1 MFRFAPSLLALA
13 LLACAAPPPPPPAPE
28 QPPAETAVVH
38 TAPAGAYTLDKAHGS
53 LIVRVTHMA
62 CSNFTARFTTWDASL
77 SIDPAAPENSSINVT
92 IDPRSI
98 TSDNAPAGFVDVMRN
113 DFLQAPTHPEI
124 TFRSTSVERTGPN
137 TANITG
143 DLTLLGVTKPVT
155 LEARFNGG
163 YEGMPVYDPN
173 GRVGFSAHA
182 SFNRSE
188 FGMTYGLPPEG
199 TNLGVGDR
207 VDLVIETEF
216 TGPPLAAPAPAPA
229 TP

>member
-1 MFRFAPSLLALA
+1 MYRFAPSLLALA
-13 LLACAAPPPPPPAPE
+13 LIACGAPTQPAPE
-28 QPPAETAVVH
+28 QPPAEAAVVH

-53 LIVRVTHMA
+53 LVIRVNHISY
-62 CSNFTARFTTWDASL
+62 SNFTARFTTWDASL
-77 SIDPAAPENSSINVT
+77 NLDPAAPENSSISVT

-98 TSDNAPAGFVDVMRN
+98 TSDNPPPGFVDIMRN

-124 TFRSTSVERTGPN
+124 TFRSTRVERTGPN
-137 TANITG
+137 TARITG

-163 YEGMPVYDPN
+163 YAGMPVYDPN
-173 GRVGFSAHA
+173 ARVGLSATG
-182 SFNRSE
+182 SFNRSD

-216 TGPPLAAPAPAPA
+216 SGPALPPQAPAPT

>member
-1 MFRFAPSLLALA
+1 MVRFAPYLLAMT
-13 LLACAAPPPPPPAPE
+13 LLACGAPTQPAPE
-28 QPPAETAVVH
+28 RAPAEAVVAH
-38 TAPAGAYTLDKAHGS
+38 TAPAGAYTLDKPHGS

-62 CSNFTARFTTWDASL
+62 YSNFTARFTTWDASL
-77 SIDPAAPENSSINVT
+77 NFNPAVPENSSISVT

-113 DFLQAPTHPEI
+113 DFLQAPAHPEI
-124 TFRSTSVERTGPN
+124 TFRSTRVERTGPN

-173 GRVGFSAHA
+173 GRIGLSAHG
-182 SFNRSE
+182 SFDRSE

-199 TNLGVGDR
+199 SNLGVGDR
-207 VDLVIETEF
+207 VELVIETEF
-216 TGPPLAAPAPAPA
+216 TGPPLATPAPA

>member
-1 MFRFAPSLLALA
+1 MIRFAPSLLALA
-13 LLACAAPPPPPPAPE
+13 LIACGAPTAPAPE
-28 QPPAETAVVH
+28 QAPAEVAVEH

-62 CSNFTARFTTWDASL
+62 YSNFTARFTTWDASL
-77 SIDPAAPENSSINVT
+77 NFDPAAPEDSTITVT
-92 IDPRSI
+92 IDPRSV
-98 TSDNAPAGFVDVMRN
+98 TSDNAPDGFIDVMRN

-124 TFRSTSVERTGPN
+124 TFRSTRVERTGPN

-173 GRVGFSAHA
+173 GRVGFSAHG

-216 TGPPLAAPAPAPA
+216 TGPPLVTPAPA

>member
-1 MFRFAPSLLALA
+1 MIRFAPSLLALP
-13 LLACAAPPPPPPAPE
+13 LLACGAPTQRAPE
-28 QPPAETAVVH
+28 QPPAEAAVVH
-38 TAPAGAYTLDKAHGS
+38 TAPAGAYTLDEAHGS

-62 CSNFTARFTTWDASL
+62 YSNFTARFTAWDASL
-77 SIDPAAPENSSINVT
+77 DLDPAAPENSSIAVT

-98 TSDNAPAGFVDVMRN
+98 ASDNAPAGFIDVMRN
-113 DFLQAPTHPEI
+113 DFLRAPTHPEI

-143 DLTLLGVTKPVT
+143 DLTLLGVTKPVI

-173 GRVGFSAHA
+173 GRVGFSAHG

-188 FGMTYGLPPEG
+188 FGMTYGLPPQG

-216 TGPPLAAPAPAPA
+216 SGPPLAAPAPA

>member
-1 MFRFAPSLLALA
+1 MIRVAPSLLALS
-13 LLACAAPPPPPPAPE
+13 LIACGAPTQPAPE
-28 QPPAETAVVH
+28 QPPAETAVAH
-38 TAPAGAYTLDKAHGS
+38 TAPAGAYTLDNAHGS

-62 CSNFTARFTTWDASL
+62 YSNFTARFTTWDASL
-77 SIDPAAPENSSINVT
+77 NLDPATPENSSINVT

-98 TSDNAPAGFVDVMRN
+98 ASDNAPAGFVNVMRN
-113 DFLQAPTHPEI
+113 DFLQAPAHPEI
-124 TFRSTSVERTGPN
+124 TFRSTRVERTGPN

-143 DLTLLGVTKPVT
+143 DLTLLGVTKPVI

-163 YEGMPVYDPN
+163 YDGMPVYDPN
-173 GRVGFSAHA
+173 GRVGFSAHG
-182 SFNRSE
+182 SFDRSE

-216 TGPPLAAPAPAPA
+216 TGPPLVASAPA